1 MRCAQARCKCQPE
14 TATVQQ
20 FRHQL
25 VGTWHQAN
33 QPQRC
38 LPCQH
43 GGQAFGLS
51 GAQRVNWRA
60 RVLPEHSPVQ
70 EEQSAEGLILGGGRH
85 VLCDG
90 QMGEES
96 FDLCATHLPGM
107 LLVMKEDKAPDPVHV
122 GLFGMDGVMLEPD
135 DLTHLIDF
143 SDCEG
148 AIDPQTVQVL
158 AQ

>member
-1 MRCAQARCKCQPE
+1 MGA
-14 TATVQQ
+14 
-20 FRHQL
+20 
-25 VGTWHQAN
+25 WHQAN
-33 QPQRC
+33 QPQRFF
-38 LPCQH
+38 LCQH

-51 GAQRVNWRA
+51 GAQRVNRRA
-60 RVLPEHSPVQ
+60 RGLPEPFPAQ

-96 FDLCATHLPGM
+96 LDLCATQLPGM
-107 LLVMKEDKAPDPVHV
+107 LFVMEEDKAPDPVHA
-122 GLFGMDGVMLEPD
+122 GLFGINGVVFEPE